1 MNFERDEITST
12 IIKGIEDAFNIRGE
26 AGAFNETT
34 QLLDEGII
42 DSTGLLEVIT
52 LIEETYEFE
61 IPDEDM
67 ASSFFSVKSIV
78 DYIIFRLKD
87 RTKCA

>member
-12 IIKGIEDAFNIRGE
+12 ITKGIEDAFNMRGD
-26 AGAFNETT
+26 AISFTETT
-34 QLLDEGII
+34 QLFEEGVI
-42 DSTGLLEVIT
+42 DSTGLLEVIA

-67 ASSFFSVKSIV
+67 ANSFFSVKSIV